1 MSGSL
6 SRRIFLCVAGAIF
19 AALLLACGFF
29 AFDMHRAYGR
39 IEGPSSV
46 VSSPYGN
53 IEYTRG
59 GYGPDVL
66 VIHGSGGGYDQGEIV
81 VRSVLGD
88 EFSWIAPSRFGYLR
102 STFNDGATFE
112 DQAKAYAFLLDHLG
126 VKKVAVVALSH
137 GGPSAL
143 LFAAMYPERIA
154 SLTMVSCGV
163 ASSRADGQTQA
174 DKKGDLLVAIY
185 KRDLFYWGLT
195 RFFRKQFIGLMGANL
210 EVFNALSPEQRDLV
224 DQVID
229 YMNPSSLR
237 SAGANFDNKA
247 KLPGERIVAIKC
259 PTLVLH
265 ARDDML
271 QLFHNAEYAQRHI
284 ASARLVSFDRGGH
297 LLMIVEQE
305 ILQKEIKMHILEHF
319 DKVRQ

>member
-1 MSGSL
+1 MGL
-6 SRRIFLCVAGAIF
+6 TYLLFTGAGR
-19 AALLLACGFF
+19 L
-29 AFDMHRAYGR
+29 R
-39 IEGPSSV
+39 P
-46 VSSPYGN
+46 
-53 IEYTRG
+53 
-59 GYGPDVL
+59 
-66 VIHGSGGGYDQGEIV
+66 GEIV
-81 VRSVLGD
+81 VRSVLEN

-126 VKKVAVVALSH
+126 VKKVAVSH
-137 GGPSAL
+137 CPMGGLRLCCSQPCIPNASPPLPWSPAGWRHPARTVRPGGQKRRPVGGHVQTGSFL
-143 LFAAMYPERIA
+143 L
-154 SLTMVSCGV
+154 
-163 ASSRADGQTQA
+163 
-174 DKKGDLLVAIY
+174 
-185 KRDLFYWGLT
+185 GLT